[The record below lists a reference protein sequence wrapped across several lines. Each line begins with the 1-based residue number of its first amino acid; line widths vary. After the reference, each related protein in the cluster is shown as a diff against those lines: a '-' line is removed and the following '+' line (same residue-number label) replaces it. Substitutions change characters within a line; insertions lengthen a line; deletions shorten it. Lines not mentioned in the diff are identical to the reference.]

1 MEAKEIF
8 DLVDLLRFLVG
19 LSLDSVLDLW
29 DLIRTW
35 LHFHDGE
42 ATEMK
47 DLGLRSFVVVVVGR
61 GFLMSFMSQRD
72 NHGRH

>member
-1 MEAKEIF
+1 MEVKEIF

-19 LSLDSVLDLW
+19 LSLDLVLDLW

-35 LHFHDGE
+35 LRFHGGE
-42 ATEMK
+42 VTEMK
-47 DLGLRSFVVVVVGR
+47 DLGLRNFVVVVVGR